1 MSENKY
7 RIKIEPINGN
17 NEELIAEWR
26 MGIECEGFTI
36 ISDKGDDVDTSIHQM
51 SIADV
56 AHAIAAGDDTIQAAY
71 IAVGIDKA
79 KEARDRRRMKTAA
92 LKIDL
97 GDIAR
102 RFGGGRND

>member
-36 ISDKGDDVDTSIHQM
+36 IADKGDGVDTSIHQM

-56 AHAIAAGDDTIQAAY
+56 AHAIAAGDDTIHAAY
-71 IAVGIDKA
+71 IAIGIDKA